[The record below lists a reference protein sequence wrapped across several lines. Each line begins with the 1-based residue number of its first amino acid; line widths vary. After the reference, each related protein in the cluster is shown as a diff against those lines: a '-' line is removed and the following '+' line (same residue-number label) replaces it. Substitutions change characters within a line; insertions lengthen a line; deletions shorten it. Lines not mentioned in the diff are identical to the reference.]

1 MIEISVQ
8 RVVDNQLIPTNAQF
22 ESWVSA
28 ALKKNNKNKIASTE
42 VTIRIVD
49 KNEMTELNSTYRHK
63 NKPTNVLSFPFDMP
77 EDCEDEFPILG
88 DIVICADV
96 IDEEAA
102 SQGKTVQAHWA
113 HMVVHGTLHL
123 LGYDHEKE
131 DEAEIMEAEEIKI
144 LASLGFSNPYHISE
158 KGDQ

>member
-1 MIEISVQ
+1 MYEITIQ
-8 RVVDNQLIPTNAQF
+8 RAVTTKSLPTTPTFKRWIKTVLKSKIP
-22 ESWVSA
+22 SA
-28 ALKKNNKNKIASTE
+28 EL
-42 VTIRIVD
+42 TIRIVD

-77 EDCEDEFPILG
+77 EECENDLPILG

-96 IDEEAA
+96 IQEEADT
-102 SQGKTVQAHWA
+102 QNKMLQAHWA

-131 DEAEIMEAEEIKI
+131 ADAEIMEAEEIRF
-144 LASLGFSNPYHISE
+144 LSALGFPNPY
-158 KGDQ
+158 